1 MEDSRDLVDILDVL
15 KIGIAGRQ
23 IIKTKLD
30 VAPSIP
36 GLIEHLGNGQRAQ
49 IADDDT
55 MKRPL
60 VDDDDALI
68 GDGIERTPPQETL
81 KNGSTQYVN
90 TGHQKGKAHEQFNY
104 GPGCGV
110 RRGFKV

>member
-1 MEDSRDLVDILDVL
+1 MEDSRDLADVLDVL
-15 KIGIAGRQ
+15 KIRIGRRQ
-23 IIKTKLD
+23 VIKTKLD

-36 GLIEHLGNGQRAQ
+36 GLIEHLRNGQRSQ

-68 GDGIERTPPQETL
+68 GDGIERTPSQETL
-81 KNGSTQYVN
+81 KERPSQDVKAGPEE
-90 TGHQKGKAHEQFNY
+90 GKPHEQFNY
-104 GPGCGV
+104 GPGFGV
-110 RRGFKV
+110 GRGF